1 MKVLLV
7 EDDPSLREGMGELV
21 SELAD
26 VQAVGTL
33 DEALR
38 ALAAD
43 RFELVMT
50 DMRIAGGHTDGR
62 GVLQAARRQRHPV
75 AIVSAAGPDE
85 VAQVLHPSEPDAL
98 LIKPFQVDDIMELVE
113 RFLAL
118 KRQVVAAAREPL
130 DGDSPE
136 WNEASPG
143 VKVADPVRDG
153 ARLWLRL
160 AQDANAM
167 ARRLSEGIAALPG
180 ARIDHPTEANEVFAT
195 LPRAAH
201 ARAMAAGAHYY
212 LWPFDQR
219 LDGDPEELL
228 SARMVCSWCTT
239 AAEVDG
245 MLAFLRG

>member
-62 GVLQAARRQRHPV
+62 GVLEAARRQRHPV

-98 LIKPFQVDDIMELVE
+98 LLKPFQVDDILGLVE
-113 RFLAL
+113 RFLEL
-118 KRQVVAAAREPL
+118 KRQVVAAAGEPWPL
-130 DGDSPE
+130 TRRTGRRPR
-136 WNEASPG
+136 PG
-143 VKVADPVRDG
+143 CG
-153 ARLWLRL
+153 ARVRRRRAPGCGCGSLPTPPWPGAAPRGPT
-160 AQDANAM
+160 ASCWWRATWSWTGSATPRRATSSCAR
-167 ARRLSEGIAALPG
+167 ARRPS
-180 ARIDHPTEANEVFAT
+180 
-195 LPRAAH
+195 
-201 ARAMAAGAHYY
+201 
-212 LWPFDQR
+212 
-219 LDGDPEELL
+219 
-228 SARMVCSWCTT
+228 
-239 AAEVDG
+239 
-245 MLAFLRG
+245 

>member
-136 WNEASPG
+136 WKEVSPG
-143 VKVADPVRDG
+143 VKSADPARDG

-160 AQDANAM
+160 APESAFPWSHPQFAHGVLLVEGDLELDGERYAAPCYLF
-167 ARRLSEGIAALPG
+167 LSLG
-180 ARIDHPTEANEVFAT
+180 ASPQVKTR
-195 LPRAAH
+195 
-201 ARAMAAGAHYY
+201 AGA
-212 LWPFDQR
+212 L
-219 LDGDPEELL
+219 
-228 SARMVCSWCTT
+228 AVC
-239 AAEVDG
+239 VP
-245 MLAFLRG
+245 LRG